1 MLVINLYGGPGSGK
15 STTAAGVFYKLKL
28 WGINAELVSEYAKD
42 LVYEGRLAAMCEE
55 QDYILAEQ
63 HKRIFR
69 NIGKVDVVVTDSP
82 LMLSTI
88 YIPTHWELSKKA
100 GYIDAFKSLV
110 KSTNDQYNNLNFFL
124 DRPNK
129 YDSDGRAQTHEE
141 AIQKDN
147 EILEMLEHYEMEYQT
162 FKTDAIVCNEIVDV
176 IRKEFY

>member
-1 MLVINLYGGPGSGK
+1 MLVVNLYGGPGSGK

-28 WGINAELVSEYAKD
+28 WGFNVELVTEYAKD

-63 HKRIFR
+63 HKRIYR
-69 NIGKVDVVVTDSP
+69 LIDYVDVVVTDSP

-88 YIPTHWELSKKA
+88 YIPPHWYGTKPD
-100 GYIDAFKSLV
+100 YVDAFKNLV
-110 KSTNDQYNNLNFFL
+110 NTTNDQYNNLNFFL
-124 DRPNK
+124 DRPDK

-147 EILEMLEHYEMEYQT
+147 EIHEMLQHYEIAYHT
-162 FKTDAIVCNEIVDV
+162 LKTDALVCNEIVDV